1 MADPFERWRGL
12 MVLARLL
19 NFGHHLFP
27 PYIEVDVRSATTGC
41 AKQQPIITKLQEVHQ
56 PVFILST
63 KRDKTSICCTSG
75 DGQEVPFGTVGLL
88 DLLSSLDLER
98 LPFLRYLVAVS

>member
-27 PYIEVDVRSATTGC
+27 PYIRGGC
-41 AKQQPIITKLQEVHQ
+41 EISHNRLRKQQPIITKLQEVHQ

-63 KRDKTSICCTSG
+63 KRDMTSICCTSG